1 MQRSAVPHCTTGDW
15 PRVSIL
21 APADGFAH
29 RPPWQMRLTLHPI
42 PCAGGQKQA
51 STEGDPMIN
60 RTSTARPAGIP
71 ADKSM
76 QALEYV
82 VALCAMAAAFVIG
95 LVR

>member
-1 MQRSAVPHCTTGDW
+1 
-15 PRVSIL
+15 
-21 APADGFAH
+21 
-29 RPPWQMRLTLHPI
+29 
-42 PCAGGQKQA
+42 
-51 STEGDPMIN
+51 MID

-76 QALEYV
+76 RALEYV